1 MSNLFHGNLYF
12 HFAKTR
18 LLAIVIEV
26 NNKMEDEAVASD
38 NIVTEFATYEDFLDS
53 QITPLDLYYL
63 EVIFRICLV
72 LWLSRVTDKTMLSWE
87 KIKVTTT
94 KVQYLAILQRLPTAY
109 TRKFTLRE
117 DCA

>member
-1 MSNLFHGNLYF
+1 MTTAFSVIALLVATTVVISPRFRYTIMINFFHGNPCF

-18 LLAIVIEV
+18 LLTIVIEV

-63 EVIFRICLV
+63 EVIFRIYLV
-72 LWLSRVTDKTMLSWE
+72 LWLVIVIENTTLSWE
-87 KIKVTTT
+87 K
-94 KVQYLAILQRLPTAY
+94 
-109 TRKFTLRE
+109 
-117 DCA
+117 